1 MSVGDGEGVVVEIL
15 ISGLP
20 LAWIHVNA
28 VVICSLDPELT
39 PPPPKEEVFT
49 GEVRGQSQR
58 QIGEPGADVELLQ
71 PVR

>member
-1 MSVGDGEGVVVEIL
+1 MWGVEIL

-20 LAWIHVNA
+20 LAWIHVNS
-28 VVICSLDPELT
+28 VVICSLDPLLT
-39 PPPPKEEVFT
+39 PKEEVFT

-58 QIGEPGADVELLQ
+58 QIREPGADVELLQ